1 MSIVMPARLARL
13 VERARQDPRILAVLL
28 FGSRARGEASAR
40 SDTDVCLVL
49 ASAPRS
55 RLAGAEVRLEYLA
68 EYDLDIVVF
77 QQLPLPIRVRIL
89 KEAHVLFVRDEDA
102 LYTLAYRTAQQ
113 FELFR
118 PAYRLYLDQVERG

>member
-1 MSIVMPARLARL
+1 MSVAIPPRLARL
-13 VERARQDPRILAVLL
+13 VERAQGDARILAVLL
-28 FGSRARGEASAR
+28 FGSRARGEASAG

-49 ASAPRS
+49 TEAGSRPASA
-55 RLAGAEVRLEYLA
+55 ETRLEYVA

-89 KEAHVLFVRDEDA
+89 REAQTLFVRDEDA
-102 LYTLAYRTAQQ
+102 LYRLAYRTAQQ

-118 PAYRLYLDQVERG
+118 PAYHLYLDHVQRD